1 VIGAHAQR
9 RRLALGEAQGQR
21 RQRFLA
27 PASQQLSLRIPQFDQ
42 IVEARPEDDGALRR
56 RFDRRTEEEVCP

>member
-1 VIGAHAQR
+1 
-9 RRLALGEAQGQR
+9 
-21 RQRFLA
+21 
-27 PASQQLSLRIPQFDQ
+27 LRIPQFDQ